1 MATDLN
7 KGKAEILYQQLT
19 DELSVN
25 QWIKLLIIA
34 VGFLLARY
42 IDGK

>member
-7 KGKAEILYQQLT
+7 KGKAEVLYQQLS
-19 DELSVN
+19 DELPIN
-25 QWIKLLIIA
+25 QWIKLLVKA